1 MLSNRFSLFLS
12 ILLLNFV
19 IGCRTDNGERNTDG
33 KYSLYTMNKDLGNSI
48 ITSNTVDSGHL
59 TISKNGIAIPTQQFD
74 RSIIVKDKHYYFLRA
89 GKFRKYILESKGL
102 KEIAQLDLP
111 DQHIEN
117 INWIDQTTLLLF
129 TSDNKT
135 NRRLWIYKIN
145 VNDFII
151 NQQQE
156 VHLPLNSTEFNI
168 LSVGFGTIHQDH
180 LLIGYTFNKV
190 INETDFTTIDTMYV
204 ATLDKATLQLKTIQ
218 KDTRSTYPGGV
229 NTVQSYSF
237 HDENGN
243 FYFMS
248 CPGIALGN
256 SPSKPTA
263 IFKIDSNS
271 TKVNPSYFLNLT
283 AKTLNHAYGM
293 WYLGNNKAIVRSER
307 RDRYT
312 DFSDHHSTYQ
322 FEYYLV
328 DLISQ
333 NTRKLSLPFDKGTRK
348 ESVLIQNG
356 KAYITIDDADDQHQ
370 VWVYDIKSGAISVG
384 LTLDQATDFI
394 VRIDQLN

>member
-237 HDENGN
+237 HDEKGN

-283 AKTLNHAYGM
+283 AKTHNHAYGM

>member
-1 MLSNRFSLFLS
+1 MLSNRFTLFLS
-12 ILLLNFV
+12 LLLLHLV
-19 IGCRTDNGERNTDG
+19 ISCGTDDGEQNAAG
-33 KYSLYTMNKDLGNSI
+33 KYSLYTMNKDLSNTI
-48 ITSNTVDSGHL
+48 LTTNTVDSGNL
-59 TISKNGIAIPTQQFD
+59 TISKNGIDVSTKLFD
-74 RSIIVKDKHYYFLRA
+74 RSIIVKDKHFYFLRA
-89 GKFRKYILESKGL
+89 GKFRKYTLESNGL
-102 KEIAQLDLP
+102 KGIAQLAMQ

-117 INWIDQTTLLLF
+117 INWLDRDTLLLF

-135 NRRLWIYKIN
+135 NRRLWIYKIA
-145 VNDFII
+145 VHDFKI

-156 VHLPLNSTEFNI
+156 IKLPSAAADFNI
-168 LSVGFGTIHQDH
+168 LSVGFGTVHQQQ
-180 LLIGYTFNKV
+180 LLVGYTFNKV
-190 INETDFTTIDTMYV
+190 INETDFTTIDTLYV
-204 ATLDKATLQLKTIQ
+204 ATLDKATLRLKNIQ
-218 KDTRSTYPGGV
+218 KDIRSTYPGGV

-263 IFKIDSNS
+263 IFRIDSNS
-271 TKVNPSYFLNLT
+271 THINPTYFLNLT
-283 AKTLNHAYGM
+283 AKTHNHAYGM
-293 WYLGNNKAIVRSER
+293 WYLGNNQAIVRSER

-322 FEYYLV
+322 FEYYVV

-333 NTRKLSLPFDKGTRK
+333 TTTKLNLPFDKGTRK
-348 ESVLIQNG
+348 ESVLVENG
-356 KAYITIDDADDQHQ
+356 KAYITIDDAKDQHQ
-370 VWVYDIKSGAISVG
+370 VWVYDITSKNIQVG

-394 VRIDQLN
+394 VRIDRLN

>member
-283 AKTLNHAYGM
+283 TKTHNHAYGM

>member
-237 HDENGN
+237 HDEKGN

-283 AKTLNHAYGM
+283 AKTHNHAYGM

-328 DLISQ
+328 DLITQ